1 MKEFRVAKCL
11 VNGLISEYAIFADG
25 SRKKLIRNDKR
36 YGKYFEVDNELNN
49 DCIPCLRFS
58 YNGRIKDAIDMIR
71 NGNGDCLDQEKTFR
85 GVNNHV
91 LYFLDRKIGDDL
103 RKETIENWKNIKFG
117 WTIKTR
123 NKHAL
128 LGGYLLNKKAEP
140 ITMFMINE
148 DNRPMTFETKEDAK
162 AYAEELVE
170 KAKRYA
176 KRLAESN
183 HDEIDNAVDIVVNDI
198 NKEMGSSLSIIEE
211 FMHDMLD
218 GDYKPKSPN
227 YDLDLYSYEIIQCVV
242 RD

>member
-71 NGNGDCLDQEKTFR
+71 NGNGDCLDQEKIFR
-85 GVNNHV
+85 GVNNRV

-103 RKETIENWKNIKFG
+103 RKEAIEGWKNTKFG
-117 WTIKTR
+117 WAIKTI
-123 NKHAL
+123 NKHSL
-128 LGGYLLNKKAEP
+128 LGYYLLNKKSEP
-140 ITMFMINE
+140 ITMFMTKK
-148 DNRPMTFETKEDAK
+148 DSCPMTFETKEAAK

-170 KAKRYA
+170 KAKGYA

-183 HDEIDNAVDIVVNDI
+183 HDEIDREVDIVVNDI
-198 NKEMGSSLSIIEE
+198 NRKMGSALSIIEE
-211 FMHDMLD
+211 FMYDMLD
-218 GDYKPKSPN
+218 ENYVPKSPN
-227 YDLDLYSYEIIQCVV
+227 YDLDLYSYEIIQCVI